1 MIPVKKLL
9 TAILTAAMVF
19 FMAAC
24 SKSGPEPTLYIEKCD
39 QLSDDFI
46 MGADVSSLLSLENSG
61 VVFHGFDGAEQ
72 DMLKTLSEAG
82 VNYIRV
88 RVWNDPFD
96 AEGHGYGGGNCD
108 INTAIALGQQA
119 AQYGMGLLV
128 DFHYSDFWADPAKQ
142 QAPKAW
148 EAMDMEEKTAA
159 IYDYTVQSLQAF
171 EAAGVS
177 VGMVQIGNETTNGFC
192 GETSVPRVMQL
203 MASASQAVR
212 DTAPDTLIA
221 VHYTN
226 PEAGK
231 FSLYA
236 SNLQINGV
244 DYDVFATSYY
254 PYWHGTLENLKEQLG
269 TVAEKYGKKVMVAET
284 SWAYSVEDFDLHGN
298 TIGEELSYEKPYPF
312 TVQGQARE
320 IADVISAVASLGQ
333 AGIGVFYWEPGWIPV
348 PGDTWEEKAEK
359 WEQFGSGWASSYSAD
374 YDPDDAGV
382 YYGGSACDNQALFD
396 PEGYPLESLR
406 VFSYVKTGTDVP
418 VKVDCADSVYVT
430 VKLNNPIPLPET
442 VSAIYND
449 GSTAEVPVQWD
460 SGTDLE
466 AISASPVGIYP
477 VSGTAEG
484 LPVICYVNMVEE
496 NYIENY
502 SFEDEDRS
510 MWQVENIAAG
520 EQTDFQLKA
529 TDAFSG
535 ETSLHFWN
543 ANAVEFR
550 VEQQVSGLREGS
562 YSFSLQAQG
571 GDVGD
576 DAVMYIYVTSDG
588 EYFEQSFALS
598 GWRVWQ
604 QPKIENIPCQSGSMT
619 VGVYIKAAG
628 GGWGTLD
635 DFLLNPIQ

>member
-1 MIPVKKLL
+1 MISVKKIL

-19 FMAAC
+19 SMAAC
-24 SKSGPEPTLYIEKCD
+24 GSSGPEPTLYVEKCD
-39 QLSDDFI
+39 TLSRDFI
-46 MGADVSSLLSLENSG
+46 MGADVSSLISLEDSG

-96 AEGHGYGGGNCD
+96 ADGHGYGGGNCD
-108 INTAIALGQQA
+108 INTAIALGKRA

-128 DFHYSDFWADPAKQ
+128 DFHYSDFWADPSKQ

-148 EAMDMEEKTAA
+148 EDMDMEEKTTA
-159 IYDYTVQSLQAF
+159 IYDYTVQSLQAL
-171 EAAGVS
+171 EQAGVK

-192 GETSVPRVMQL
+192 GEISVPRIMQL

-212 DTAPDTLIA
+212 DTAPGTLIA

-254 PYWHGTLENLKEQLG
+254 PYWHGTLENLQEQLG

-298 TIGEELSYEKPYPF
+298 TIGEEPSYEKPYPF

-320 IADVISAVASLGQ
+320 IADVISAVASLGE
-333 AGIGVFYWEPGWIPV
+333 AGIGVFYWEPAWIPV
-348 PGDTWEEKAEK
+348 PGDNREEKAEK
-359 WEQFGSGWASSYSAD
+359 WEQFGSGWASSCSAD

-396 PEGYPLESLR
+396 AEGYPLESLR
-406 VFSYVKTGTDVP
+406 VFRYVKTGTQVP
-418 VKVDCADSVYVT
+418 VAVDCAESAYVT

-449 GSTAEVPVQWD
+449 GSSAEVAVQWD
-460 SGTDLE
+460 SENDLE
-466 AISASPVGIYP
+466 AISASPAGIYP
-477 VSGTAEG
+477 VNGTAEG
-484 LPVICYVNMVEE
+484 LPVVCYVNMVEE

-502 SFEDEDRS
+502 SFEDEDCS
-510 MWQVENIAAG
+510 MWQIENIAAG
-520 EQTDFQLKA
+520 EQTDFQVKA

-543 ANAVEFR
+543 ADAVEFR
-550 VEQQVSGLREGS
+550 VEQQVSGLRDGS
-562 YSFSLQAQG
+562 YTFSLQAQG

-576 DAVMYIYVTSDG
+576 NAVMYIYASADG
-588 EYFEQSFALS
+588 EYFEQSFSLS

-604 QPKIENIPCQSGSMT
+604 QPKIENIPCHSGSMT